1 MIVAIAVLKTSSPI
15 VVVDLAITILTFILL
30 LLDKNSVQLN
40 VAVVH
45 NKIFLHETFQAF
57 SIDYIEGTMLT
68 EATH

>member
-45 NKIFLHETFQAF
+45 NQILLHETFQAF